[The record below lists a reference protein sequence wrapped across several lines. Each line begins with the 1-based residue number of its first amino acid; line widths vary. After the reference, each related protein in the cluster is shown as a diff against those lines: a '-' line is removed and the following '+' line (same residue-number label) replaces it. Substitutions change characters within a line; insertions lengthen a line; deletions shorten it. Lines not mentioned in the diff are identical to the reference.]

1 MALPFFDTGFRGQKT
16 EVRGQKTEVRRQKKG
31 VRVQK
36 TEGNLLISSHSRYSL
51 FSDLCSLTSDL
62 DFPSLL
68 QRDIQYPTLW

>member
-16 EVRGQKTEVRRQKKG
+16 EVRGQKTEVRRQKTEVRRQKKG

-51 FSDLCSLTSDL
+51 FSDL
-62 DFPSLL
+62 
-68 QRDIQYPTLW
+68 